1 MSPHLPLAPE
11 ALAPAATDG
20 SPAMAWRWHAMA
32 GALLACGLATA
43 LAWPLRGWLHPV
55 NTAMLYLLAV
65 ALVAHRWGRAPSV
78 LAAFLSVAAFDF
90 CFVPPRGSFAV
101 HDAEFI
107 LSFVVMLA
115 VGLIISHLAEGL
127 RAQARQAQAQVHQTQ
142 AMYQLASTLAGALSP
157 AQVQAATR
165 ALVASQWPGPATRTT
180 LFVPD
185 AQGELTPIP
194 DADDT
199 TAQPTPTPHAWS
211 ANVVHA
217 VRAAY
222 LSGHAQESSQ
232 LDGEAH
238 SLLLMPL
245 KGATRPRGVMLLAV
259 SAEQHARL
267 HEAHELTQALG
278 SLVVAALERL
288 HFVQVAHET
297 QLEISAERL
306 RSSILSALS
315 HDVRTPLTALYGT
328 ADALLLAQP
337 PLHEAARELA
347 TSVRDQALRLN
358 HLVIKLLDMA
368 KLQSGHVTLK
378 REWQPLEE
386 VIGASIQSLG
396 PTLQGH
402 GVKVALPAD
411 MPLVNIDAVLFER
424 VLANVLDNA
433 CKYAS
438 AASPIVMQGEV
449 SLDSHGCID
458 GHEEAQWC
466 LAVRNEGPGFAPER
480 IERAFDLFERGTA
493 ESNVPG
499 VGLGLA
505 ICKAII
511 EAHGGQISAHN
522 LPGGAEVRI
531 CLPLGQP
538 PRIEP
543 EVQA

>member
-1 MSPHLPLAPE
+1 MSPTQTLAHKTAELKPMTGWA
-11 ALAPAATDG
+11 ALAC
-20 SPAMAWRWHAMA
+20 
-32 GALLACGLATA
+32 ALLACGLATA

-78 LAAFLSVAAFDF
+78 LAALVSVAAFDF

-101 HDAEFI
+101 HDGEFI
-107 LSFVVMLA
+107 LSLVVMLA

-127 RAQARQAQAQVHQTQ
+127 RAQARQAQAQVRQTQ

-157 AQVQAATR
+157 AQVQAATH
-165 ALVASQWPGPATRTT
+165 ALVASQWPGLDTHTT

-185 AQGELTPIP
+185 EQGELSPIP
-194 DADDT
+194 ETDDT
-199 TAQPTPTPHAWS
+199 TASALKAKHPTNTPKPWP
-211 ANVVHA
+211 ANVLHA

-222 LSGHAQESSQ
+222 VSGHTQESSQ
-232 LDGEAH
+232 LDGQAH

-245 KGATRPRGVMLLAV
+245 QGATRMRGVMLLAV
-259 SAEQHARL
+259 APSQHQSL
-267 HEAHELTQALG
+267 HEAHALTQALG

-368 KLQSGHVTLK
+368 KLQSGQVTLK

-396 PTLQGH
+396 LALQGH
-402 GVKVALPAD
+402 AIKAALPSD
-411 MPLVNIDAVLFER
+411 MPLVHIDAVLFER

-433 CKYAS
+433 CKYAALS
-438 AASPIVMQGEV
+438 SPIVMQGEV
-449 SLDSHGCID
+449 RLDDSAG
-458 GHEEAQWC
+458 AQWC

-499 VGLGLA
+499 MGLGLA
-505 ICKAII
+505 ICKAIV
-511 EAHGGQISAHN
+511 EAHGGQISALN

>member
-1 MSPHLPLAPE
+1 MSPTPNLAHEATAPKPTKQWP
-11 ALAPAATDG
+11 ALACAL
-20 SPAMAWRWHAMA
+20 MACA
-32 GALLACGLATA
+32 LATA

-78 LAAFLSVAAFDF
+78 LAALVSVAAFDF

-107 LSFVVMLA
+107 LSLVVMLA

-127 RAQARQAQAQVHQTQ
+127 RAQARQAQAQVRQTQ
-142 AMYQLASTLAGALSP
+142 AMYQLASTLAGAMSP
-157 AQVQAATR
+157 AQVQAATH
-165 ALVASQWPGPATRTT
+165 ALVASQWPGLDTRTT

-185 AQGELTPIP
+185 ERGELSPIP
-194 DADDT
+194 EADDT
-199 TAQPTPTPHAWS
+199 TASTLKAQHPTNTPKPWP
-211 ANVVHA
+211 ANVLHA

-222 LSGHAQESSQ
+222 LSGHTQESSQ
-232 LDGEAH
+232 LDGQAH
-238 SLLLMPL
+238 RLLLMPL
-245 KGATRPRGVMLLAV
+245 QGATRMRGVMLLAV
-259 SAEQHARL
+259 APSQHQSL
-267 HEAHELTQALG
+267 HEAQALTQALG

-396 PTLQGH
+396 LALQGH
-402 GVKVALPAD
+402 AIKVALPSD
-411 MPLVNIDAVLFER
+411 MPLAHIDAVLFER

-433 CKYAS
+433 CKYATPS
-438 AASPIVMQGEV
+438 SPILMQGEV
-449 SLDSHGCID
+449 RLDESAC
-458 GHEEAQWC
+458 AQWC

-480 IERAFDLFERGTA
+480 IERAFELFERGTT

-499 VGLGLA
+499 MGLGLA
-505 ICKAII
+505 ICKSIV
-511 EAHGGQISAHN
+511 EAHGGQISALN